1 MSRDTKSYK
10 CPIAHQTMIRLI
22 GLALFAM
29 GLFAATGCGS
39 SNNADRLPV
48 FPTSGT
54 VSIDGQAPT
63 GAFVVLH
70 PKADYQR
77 SPDGELVRPHGL
89 VRGDGTF
96 ELTSYSSNDGA
107 PTGEYIVTLELR
119 KVVQYSGGDAGP
131 GPNLIPA
138 KFAKPNTSPVIVR
151 IEAGTNRLPPISLS
165 IPRSEKQL
173 TATRYSPTGSR
184 GL

>member
-1 MSRDTKSYK
+1 MSRGTKPYK
-10 CPIAHQTMIRLI
+10 YPIAHQMKIHLVGAALLAI
-22 GLALFAM
+22 GS
-29 GLFAATGCGS
+29 FAATGCGS
-39 SNNADRLPV
+39 SANPDHLPV

-54 VSIDGQAPT
+54 VSIDGQAPA
-63 GAFVVLH
+63 GAFIVLH

-77 SPDGELVRPHGL
+77 APDGELVRPHGL

-96 ELTSYSSNDGA
+96 DLTSYHSNDGA
-107 PTGEYIVTLELR
+107 PRGEYIVTLELR
-119 KVVQYSGGDAGP
+119 KIVKYSGGDAGP

-173 TATRYSPTGSR
+173 TATRYAPTGSR